1 MRISISKSIMKTMS
15 TFTLNQAQAL
25 YEDFLNLPLP
35 VPIPAGMCTEEDCE
49 GTMVDQHD
57 FPYCDTCG
65 AMDTDNPTYTDLEV
79 YIPKPILYKRR
90 QYCVEKLHL
99 MTGMKQSRSPKYK
112 QMLKTLKSY
121 DFDDLQELRDA
132 MKEAGFHKQYKH
144 LYNIYFDLKR
154 VRLIQLTGM
163 QIDLLSREFV
173 ELEWKFKT
181 SSTLKRRNMLSYA
194 TIIWFVMRAQKI
206 PGSEH
211 ILLPLNHEDLVIVLE
226 SL

>member
-1 MRISISKSIMKTMS
+1 MNMS
-15 TFTLNQAQAL
+15 PLTFNQAQEL

-49 GTMVDQHD
+49 GTMVDRHD

-65 AMDTDNPTYTDLEV
+65 AMDIDNPTYTDPEV

-99 MTGMKQSRSPKYK
+99 MTGTKQSRSPHYK

-132 MKEAGFHKQYKH
+132 MKAGGFHKQYKH
-144 LYNIYFDLKR
+144 LYNVYFDLKR

-163 QIDLLSREFV
+163 QIDLLSRKFV

-181 SSTLKRRNMLSYA
+181 NSKLKRRNMLSYA
-194 TIIWFVMRAQKI
+194 SIIWFVMRAQKI
-206 PGSEH
+206 PGFDN